1 MKKILFLLLIPF
13 MLFASKILSYNV
25 YERSDRVDVM
35 LTFDTPYDGVISQQT
50 LNGKIIIKLDDA
62 SIESE
67 KTKALNSKFISQL
80 VISPITSYTQIAA
93 TIPNDVQ
100 VQASKT
106 VDSYGLRLRFD
117 KQGAVAD
124 TEPNATSAPTSTTLP
139 TGPDLEISAGYYV
152 VMAILLATLGFV
164 FYLKK
169 KMGAVISQTKPAA
182 SSAKPLK
189 KPWMFGGKT
198 EVHEELQVRFSK
210 QLDQVNRIV
219 MVDYGNLSYLILAGQ
234 SNILLDKFE
243 DDKPLNKNEFEDIL
257 RDRNDELNA
266 ILNNRP
272 QEKEPFQT
280 YKEKAASIAYDAYD
294 A

>member
-50 LNGKIIIKLDDA
+50 LDGKIIIKLEGA

-67 KTKALNSKFISQL
+67 KTKSLNSKFISEL
-80 VISPITSYTQIAA
+80 TISPITSYTQIVAVV
-93 TIPNDVQ
+93 PNDVQ

-106 VDSYGLRLRFD
+106 VDSYGLRLRLD
-117 KQGAVAD
+117 KQGAAA
-124 TEPNATSAPTSTTLP
+124 TEPNATAAAASTALP
-139 TGPDLEISAGYYV
+139 TGPDLQISAGYYV

-169 KMGAVISQTKPAA
+169 KMGAVISQTKPSA

-189 KPWMFGGKT
+189 KPWMFGAKT
-198 EVHEELQVRFSK
+198 EIHEDLHVRFSK